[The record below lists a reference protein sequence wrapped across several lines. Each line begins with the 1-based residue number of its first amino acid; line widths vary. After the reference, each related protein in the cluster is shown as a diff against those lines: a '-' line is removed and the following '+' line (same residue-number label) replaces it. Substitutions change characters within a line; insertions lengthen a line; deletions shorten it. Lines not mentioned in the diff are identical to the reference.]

1 VKAFPAGVSSFVR
14 KPSRLPMPDI
24 AKILHV
30 VLLVAVV
37 LISFNLIIFVHELG
51 HFLAA
56 KWRGLK
62 VERFQI
68 WFGRPIWKKEIG
80 GVQYGL
86 GWIPAGGFVAL
97 PQMAPMEA
105 IEGGNKAAALLPPI
119 KPLDKI
125 IVAFAGPLFSLLLAL
140 LAATIVWKI
149 GKPADL
155 MPSQV
160 IGLVEKDSP
169 GEKAGLKVGDK
180 ILKVNGKD
188 VHAFRGRLDSI
199 FEQIIL
205 SEGNDIVFTVERPG
219 EPQPLTLT
227 STFEIDAT
235 KWYQRRALRRVGIGP
250 EVTSVQAVAVMP
262 GSPAEKAGVKSG
274 DILRSIDGQAIGN
287 SSMFVD
293 LIKSAGTRPLV
304 LEYER
309 DGKLLT
315 ATVQALVPVSPAG
328 LNPMIGIESDDNVYI
343 DETMQHPGPWQ
354 QVQDSLETM
363 WMTISK
369 LVSPKSNIGLD
380 HLSGPI
386 GIGMVKYAMLEMDYP
401 LNRLLGFFVLFNV
414 NLAVFNLLPLPVLDG
429 GHITLAVAE
438 SIARRPVRARF
449 LEWLQTGF
457 ALLLMSLMLYVTS
470 KDIGDRF
477 GGRKNEPIVFPQ
489 S

>member
-1 VKAFPAGVSSFVR
+1 MKAFPAGVSSFVR

-30 VLLVAVV
+30 ALLIAVV
-37 LISFNLIIFVHELG
+37 LVSFNLIIFVHELG

-105 IEGGNKAAALLPPI
+105 IEGGNKSDEPLPPI

-140 LAATIVWKI
+140 LAATIVWQI
-149 GKPADL
+149 GKPADII
-155 MPSQV
+155 PSQI
-160 IGLVEKDSP
+160 IGTVEKGKP
-169 GEKAGLKVGDK
+169 GEKAGLRVGDK

-227 STFEIDAT
+227 STFEIEPT
-235 KWYQRRALRRVGIGP
+235 QWYQRRALREVGIGP
-250 EVTSVQAVAVMP
+250 EVTSVEAVAVMP
-262 GSPAEKAGVKSG
+262 GSPAEKAGMKSG
-274 DILRSIDGQAIGN
+274 DILRSIDGQAIRN

-315 ATVQALVPVSPAG
+315 ASVQALVPVSPAG
-328 LNPMIGIESDDNVYI
+328 LNPMIGIKSDDNVYI
-343 DETMQHPGPWQ
+343 DETIQHPGPWQ
-354 QVQDSLETM
+354 QVRDSLESM
-363 WMTISK
+363 WTTISK

-386 GIGMVKYAMLEMDYP
+386 GIGMVKYAMLEMDHP

-414 NLAVFNLLPLPVLDG
+414 NLAVFNMLPLPVLDG

>member
-1 VKAFPAGVSSFVR
+1 
-14 KPSRLPMPDI
+14 MPDI

-30 VLLVAVV
+30 ALLVAVV
-37 LISFNLIIFVHELG
+37 LVSFNLIIFVHELG

-68 WFGRPIWKKEIG
+68 WFGRPIWKKDIG

-105 IEGGNKAAALLPPI
+105 IEGGNKTDAPLPPI

-140 LAATIVWKI
+140 LAATVVWKI
-149 GKPADL
+149 GKPADI

-160 IGLVEKDSP
+160 IGSVEKDSP

-199 FEQIIL
+199 YEQIIL
-205 SEGNDIVFTVERPG
+205 SEGNDITFTVERPG

-250 EVTSVQAVAVMP
+250 EITGVEIATVMTGDP
-262 GSPAEKAGVKSG
+262 KKGYPPSPAEKAGLKPG
-274 DILRSIDGQAIGN
+274 DRLLRADGQAVPN
-287 SSMFVD
+287 SEAF
-293 LIKSAGTRPLV
+293 LAIIKNAGTRPF
-304 LEYER
+304 EIDYER
-309 DGKLLT
+309 EGKP
-315 ATVQALVPVSPAG
+315 ATVTLAAVVPVSPAG
-328 LNPMIGIESDDNVYI
+328 KGPMIGIGPVDTFYV
-343 DETMQHPGPWQ
+343 DETMQHPGPLQ
-354 QVQDSLETM
+354 QVKDSLETM

-369 LVSPKSNIGLD
+369 LVSPKSNIGID

-386 GIGMVKYAMLEMDYP
+386 GIGMVKYAMLEMDHP

-414 NLAVFNLLPLPVLDG
+414 NLAVFNMLPLPVLDG
-429 GHITLAVAE
+429 GHITLAVPE
-438 SIARRPVRARF
+438 SIARRPVRARA
-449 LEWLQTGF
+449 LEWVQTGF
-457 ALLLMSLMLYVTS
+457 ALLLMTLMLYITS

-477 GGRKNEPIVFPQ
+477 DDRKNEPIVFPQ

>member
-1 VKAFPAGVSSFVR
+1 
-14 KPSRLPMPDI
+14 MPDI

-68 WFGRPIWKKEIG
+68 WFGRPLWKKEIG

-105 IEGGNKAAALLPPI
+105 IEGGNKDDAPLPPI

-125 IVAFAGPLFSLLLAL
+125 IVAFAGPLFSMLLAL

-149 GKPADL
+149 GKPADI

-160 IGLVEKDSP
+160 IGSVEKDSP
-169 GEKAGLKVGDK
+169 GEKAGLRVGDK
-180 ILKVNGKD
+180 ILKVNGKN
-188 VHAFRGRLDSI
+188 VHAFRGRLDSV
-199 FEQIIL
+199 FEQIVL
-205 SEGNDIVFTVERPG
+205 SEGNDIVFTVERRG

-250 EVTSVQAVAVMP
+250 EVTSVEIAAVMTGDP
-262 GSPAEKAGVKSG
+262 AKGYPASPAEKAGLKPG
-274 DILRSIDGQAIGN
+274 DIVVRADGKPVTN
-287 SSMFVD
+287 RDVF
-293 LIKSAGTRPLV
+293 LETIKAAGTRPFE
-304 LEYER
+304 LEYTR
-309 DGKLLT
+309 DGKST
-315 ATVQALVPVSPAG
+315 TVTLAAVIPVSPAG
-328 LNPMIGIESDDNVYI
+328 KSPMIGIEPVDNVYI
-343 DETMQHPGPWQ
+343 DETMQHPGPLQ
-354 QVQDSLETM
+354 QVQDSLESM

-386 GIGMVKYAMLEMDYP
+386 GIGMVKYAMLEMEHP

-414 NLAVFNLLPLPVLDG
+414 NLAVFNMLPLPVLDG
-429 GHITLAVAE
+429 GHITLALAE

-457 ALLLMSLMLYVTS
+457 ALLLMTLMLYVTS

-477 GGRKNEPIVFPQ
+477 GDRKREPIVFPQ

>member
-1 VKAFPAGVSSFVR
+1 
-14 KPSRLPMPDI
+14 MPDI

-30 VLLVAVV
+30 ALLVAVV

-51 HFLAA
+51 HFVAA

-68 WFGRPIWKKEIG
+68 WFGRPLWKKEIG

-105 IEGGNKAAALLPPI
+105 IEGGNKNEAPLPPI

-149 GKPADL
+149 GKPADI

-160 IGLVEKDSP
+160 IGSVEKDSP
-169 GEKAGLKVGDK
+169 GEKAGLRVGDK

-205 SEGNDIVFTVERPG
+205 SEGKDIVFTVERPG

-235 KWYQRRALRRVGIGP
+235 KWYQRRALRRVGIAP
-250 EVTSVQAVAVMP
+250 EVTSVEIAAVMTGDP
-262 GSPAEKAGVKSG
+262 AKGYPPSPAEKAGLKPG
-274 DILRSIDGQAIGN
+274 DIVVRADGRPVTNRDVFLEI
-287 SSMFVD
+287 
-293 LIKSAGTRPLV
+293 IKAAGTRPFEI
-304 LEYER
+304 EYKR
-309 DGKLLT
+309 DGKST
-315 ATVQALVPVSPAG
+315 TVTLAAVVPVSPAG
-328 LNPMIGIESDDNVYI
+328 KSPMIGIEPMDNTYI

-354 QVQDSLETM
+354 QVRDSLESM

-369 LVSPKSNIGLD
+369 LISPKSNIGLD

-386 GIGMVKYAMLEMDYP
+386 GIGMVKYAMLEMEHP

-414 NLAVFNLLPLPVLDG
+414 NLAVFNMLPLPVLDG
-429 GHITLAVAE
+429 GHITLALAE

-477 GGRKNEPIVFPQ
+477 GEGKREPIVFPQ